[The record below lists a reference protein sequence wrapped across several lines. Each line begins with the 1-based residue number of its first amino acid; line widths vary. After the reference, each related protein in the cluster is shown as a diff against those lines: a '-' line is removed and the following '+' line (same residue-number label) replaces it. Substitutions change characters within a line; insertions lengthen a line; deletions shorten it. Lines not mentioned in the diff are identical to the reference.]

1 MKEGIR
7 IIRRADRFAEK
18 VERAPKILPDSGV
31 EPNTELRSLRA
42 VKQWIL
48 ELRQKKSEQWLATQA
63 LRSSITSG
71 V

>member
-18 VERAPKILPDSGV
+18 VEGTPKILPDSGV
-31 EPNTELRSLRA
+31 ELNTELRSIRV

-63 LRSSITSG
+63 LRSAVTSSA
-71 V
+71 